1 MATRGYVVLQPQFR
15 GSAGFGRA
23 WADAGRRQWGG
34 LMQNDLTDG
43 VRDLVRL
50 GAVDPKR
57 VCIVGASYGGY
68 AALAGATLTPELYA
82 CAVSVGGIGD
92 LPMML
97 RWIKARQADQGNPGR
112 LNYWLD
118 HIGPAGDPA
127 VARASPVNN
136 IIAVR
141 APILLIHGRD
151 DTVVPYAQSAEMAE
165 ALKRAGKS
173 ATLTPLVG
181 EDHWL
186 SLSQTR
192 TQTLEAME
200 SFLAMSLKPQ

>member
-1 MATRGYVVLQPQFR
+1 
-15 GSAGFGRA
+15 
-23 WADAGRRQWGG
+23 
-34 LMQNDLTDG
+34 MQNDLTDG